1 MPTQAEIDEVKLWC
15 EQKKKE
21 RASIY
26 ILEKN
31 PFSSRFDWA
40 RNIISIEIDKP
51 LSAAM
56 KTSLV
61 YDSTTKRI
69 YKYMNYTWM
78 PLNADK

>member
-1 MPTQAEIDEVKLWC
+1 MPTKEELDEVLQWC
-15 EQKKKE
+15 EHKKKE
-21 RASIY
+21 RNSIY

-31 PFSSRFDWA
+31 PFSSKFEWA
-40 RNIISIEIDKP
+40 RNIINIEIDKP

-69 YKYMNYTWM
+69 YRYMNYTWM
-78 PLNADK
+78 PLSAGK